1 MATSANAEYGERLQ
15 AALRRSSDVAI
26 IFDPQS
32 GEILFVSPSCEHVTG
47 YQPEQ
52 LIGTNGWGY
61 VHPEDRQ
68 ASALAMIQTVESGSG
83 ATLNFE
89 WRLRRADDSWHW
101 FDVTMTDMTADP
113 AVRGI
118 VGNLRDVNEERRSQ
132 RLLAEREEQL
142 RIAFEAAE
150 LATWEVDIATGET
163 RSSPNARSVLG
174 LEGIGDE
181 VTIRSA
187 VHPDDRHLFTGAP
200 VATARAGEAFA
211 LDFRV
216 VRPGGGTRWM
226 HGRGRVLADDSG
238 DPTKMIGAVMDVTAK
253 RDAERATVESE
264 TVLRRTVE
272 ASHDAFIG
280 ADEDGNV
287 TDWNP
292 AAEELFGWSESEVLG
307 RPLLELIVP
316 HRRRSRTKTRPPR
329 IGRLMD
335 DLGDRLVEMTVVD
348 RSGRR
353 FPAELSL
360 ITVEQQ
366 DGKHLKAFVR
376 DIASRKA
383 MERQLTTQALTDPLT
398 HLPNRTL
405 LRDRL
410 SLAVARLDRNPGMVA
425 VMFLDLDRFKVVN
438 DSLGHD
444 AGDELLV
451 EVARRIKSV
460 VRRGDTV
467 ARFGGDEFVV
477 VTEPIEDREVVIAL
491 AERIVAAVAAPLY
504 VGEHEVRPSVSLGIA
519 LAEDGEAKA
528 DALMRDADLAM
539 YHAKERGGERIEV
552 FAPEMRSR
560 AVARLEVEAELRRA
574 IDREELRVHFQPVVS
589 FSGQIVGLEALAW
602 WQHPERGLVPPA
614 DFVPLAEETGLVIPM
629 GAWVLRHAARAVA
642 RWRTTIAPGLRLA
655 VNISARQLEDPG
667 LAGTVAAILAEE
679 GLDPPSLCLEITETA
694 LMRDAEASSRSLE
707 SLRAIGIR
715 MAVDDFGTG
724 YSSLFYLRRFPLQVL
739 KLDRFVV
746 AGLGRD
752 PEDTAIIG
760 SVIRLAHAL
769 GLEAVAEGVET
780 PHQGAA
786 LAALGCDL
794 AQGLYWA
801 QPAPQEEI
809 ERLLAADKPLPNAV
823 AATPDERAAC

>member
-1 MATSANAEYGERLQ
+1 
-15 AALRRSSDVAI
+15 
-26 IFDPQS
+26 
-32 GEILFVSPSCEHVTG
+32 
-47 YQPEQ
+47 
-52 LIGTNGWGY
+52 
-61 VHPEDRQ
+61 
-68 ASALAMIQTVESGSG
+68 
-83 ATLNFE
+83 
-89 WRLRRADDSWHW
+89 
-101 FDVTMTDMTADP
+101 
-113 AVRGI
+113 
-118 VGNLRDVNEERRSQ
+118 
-132 RLLAEREEQL
+132 
-142 RIAFEAAE
+142 
-150 LATWEVDIATGET
+150 
-163 RSSPNARSVLG
+163 
-174 LEGIGDE
+174 
-181 VTIRSA
+181 
-187 VHPDDRHLFTGAP
+187 
-200 VATARAGEAFA
+200 
-211 LDFRV
+211 
-216 VRPGGGTRWM
+216 M
-226 HGRGRVLADDSG
+226 HGRGRVLADENG
-238 DPTKMIGAVMDVTAK
+238 NPTKMIGAVMDVTAQ
-253 RDAERATVESE
+253 RVAERAMVESE

-280 ADEDGNV
+280 TDEDGQV

-307 RPLLELIVP
+307 RSLLELIVP
-316 HRRRSRTKTRPPR
+316 HRRRSRTK
-329 IGRLMD
+329 GRAAELGQLMD

-376 DIASRKA
+376 DIAGRKA

-410 SLAVARLDRNPGMVA
+410 ALAVTRLDRHPGMVA

-477 VTEPIEDREVVIAL
+477 VTEPIQQRQVAVAL
-491 AERIVAAVAAPLY
+491 AERIVAAVAAPLH
-504 VGEHEVRPSVSLGIA
+504 VGEHEVQPSVSLGIA
-519 LAEDGEAKA
+519 LAEDGGAKA

-552 FAPEMRSR
+552 FEPAMRSR

-589 FSGQIVGLEALAW
+589 FAGQIVGLEALAW
-602 WQHPERGLVPPA
+602 WQHPDRGLVPPA
-614 DFVPLAEETGLVIPM
+614 DFVPLAEETGLAVPM

-642 RWRTTIAPGLRLA
+642 RWQATVAPGLQLA
-655 VNISARQLEDPG
+655 VNLSGRQLEDPG
-667 LAGTVAAILAEE
+667 LPQTVAEILAEE

-707 SLRAIGIR
+707 SLRSIGIR
-715 MAVDDFGTG
+715 IAVDDFGTG
-724 YSSLFYLRRFPLQVL
+724 YSSLFYLRRFPVQVL

-752 PEDTAIIG
+752 PEDAAIVG

-794 AQGLYWA
+794 AQGLYWS
-801 QPAPQEEI
+801 QPAPHEEI
-809 ERLLAADKPLPNAV
+809 ERLLAADKPLPNTV
-823 AATPDERAAC
+823 EAAPTRRAAS